1 MERQRHSLEKN
12 HKNKSE
18 DREANLSPEACV
30 NLSDDILRGEEKK
43 LETKLRIIKGLQK
56 MNLTVM
62 TCIGLVILG
71 KVFGGE
77 NEARQLLPFIGSTVA
92 LGTFNNVFQHL
103 GPKITEKLNRVHE
116 KMKGSKIE
124 PKK

>member
-1 MERQRHSLEKN
+1 MEGIKPPEEGPQNTPEN
-12 HKNKSE
+12 
-18 DREANLSPEACV
+18 READLSPEAYI
-30 NLSDDILRGEEKK
+30 NLSEDILRGEERK

-56 MNLTVM
+56 MNLTAM
-62 TCIGLVILG
+62 AAIGLVILG

-103 GPKITEKLNRVHE
+103 GPGITEKINRVHE

>member
-1 MERQRHSLEKN
+1 MEGIKPPEEGPQNMRES
-12 HKNKSE
+12 
-18 DREANLSPEACV
+18 READLSPEAYV
-30 NLSDDILRGEEKK
+30 NLSENILRGEERK
-43 LETKLRIIKGLQK
+43 LEMKLRIIRGLQK
-56 MNLTVM
+56 VNLATMAGV
-62 TCIGLVILG
+62 GLVILG

-77 NEARQLLPFIGSTVA
+77 NEAHQLLPFIGGTVA

-103 GPKITEKLNRVHE
+103 GPGITEKINRVHE